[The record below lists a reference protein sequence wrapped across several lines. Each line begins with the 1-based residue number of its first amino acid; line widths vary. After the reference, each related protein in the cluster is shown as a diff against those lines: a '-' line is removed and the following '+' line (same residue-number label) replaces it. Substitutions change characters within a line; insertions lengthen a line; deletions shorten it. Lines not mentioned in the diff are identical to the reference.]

1 MTHPADPVSQTHIRG
16 LSHSFISHANFGF
29 GDGIGI
35 SNKNLSSYEDAEL
48 SCPLDNMSDLEC
60 TNEKVVLVRS
70 IRTKDAD
77 SDTGNVLPNQVNT
90 YSRGEDFLGGK
101 KRVDLE
107 QAKEDD
113 GGNENEDNVN
123 EVRRP
128 LKGTHVA

>member
-1 MTHPADPVSQTHIRG
+1 MTHPADAASQTHIRG
-16 LSHSFISHANFGF
+16 SSHSFISHPTFEF

-35 SNKNLSSYEDAEL
+35 SDRNLSSYEDAEL

-60 TNEKVVLVRS
+60 TNEKAVLVRS

-77 SDTGNVLPNQVNT
+77 SDTSNVLSNEVNT
-90 YSRGEDFLGGK
+90 YSRGEDFLGK

-107 QAKEDD
+107 QEKEDD
-113 GGNENEDNVN
+113 GGNENEDNLN

-128 LKGTHVA
+128 LKDTHVA